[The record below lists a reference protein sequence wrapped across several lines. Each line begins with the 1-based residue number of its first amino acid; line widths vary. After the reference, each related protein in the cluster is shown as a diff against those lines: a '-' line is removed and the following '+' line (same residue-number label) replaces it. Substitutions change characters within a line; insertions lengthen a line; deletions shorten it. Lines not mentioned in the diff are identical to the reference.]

1 MKIDLNGSTPDPIIT
16 PRSNNNTDAASTN
29 QVHNGGE
36 DTATLSFDHA
46 NIGSLTS
53 QAMASPDVRQDK
65 VDALRQAISTGQYKV
80 DPDEVAG
87 AMLQESPKL

>member
-16 PRSNNNTDAASTN
+16 PRGNNSDATSAS
-29 QVHNGGE
+29 QVNAGGE
-36 DTATLSFDHA
+36 DTATLSFDRTNTGA
-46 NIGSLTS
+46 LTS
-53 QAMASPDVRQDK
+53 QAMSSPDVRQDK

-80 DPDEVAG
+80 EPEQIAG

>member
-16 PRSNNNTDAASTN
+16 PRGNNSGTPSTS
-29 QVHNGGE
+29 QVQPGGE
-36 DTATLSFDHA
+36 DTATLSFDHT

-53 QAMASPDVRQDK
+53 QAMASPVVRQDK

-80 DPDEVAG
+80 EPEQVAG